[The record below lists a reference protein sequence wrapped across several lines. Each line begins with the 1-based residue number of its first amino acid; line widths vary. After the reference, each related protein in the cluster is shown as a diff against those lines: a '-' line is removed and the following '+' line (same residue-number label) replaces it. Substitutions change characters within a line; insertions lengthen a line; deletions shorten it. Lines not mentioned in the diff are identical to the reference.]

1 MDQSNSPAHRALARA
16 FRENSPDSFFLSR
29 VRLSD
34 TRIERME
41 LAFRFFSP
49 VCSPGRYDNRL
60 RANPVSHG
68 RVYRPCRRAPEGPD
82 HPQRGE
88 LEALRLLANPAR
100 IQMLRLMRDE
110 PMSGQEL
117 AQALDLNSG
126 TVSRDL
132 NSLNNARLLLVGSS
146 TGARLKYRTNLA
158 AVRQIFGAVL

>member
-1 MDQSNSPAHRALARA
+1 
-16 FRENSPDSFFLSR
+16 
-29 VRLSD
+29 
-34 TRIERME
+34 
-41 LAFRFFSP
+41 
-49 VCSPGRYDNRL
+49 
-60 RANPVSHG
+60 
-68 RVYRPCRRAPEGPD
+68 
-82 HPQRGE
+82 
-88 LEALRLLANPAR
+88 
-100 IQMLRLMRDE
+100 MLRLMRDE